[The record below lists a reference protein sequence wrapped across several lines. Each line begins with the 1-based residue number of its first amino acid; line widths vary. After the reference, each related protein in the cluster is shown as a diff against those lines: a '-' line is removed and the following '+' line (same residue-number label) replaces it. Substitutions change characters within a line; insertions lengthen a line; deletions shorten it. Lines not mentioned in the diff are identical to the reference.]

1 VRYGLIAD
9 VHANLPA
16 LTAVLAELEVRG
28 VDRYLCAGDVI
39 GYGPHP
45 AECVRAVAALRPVW
59 VLGNH
64 ELMLLGRYPA
74 ERATATARRALEW
87 TRRVLDA
94 DVVERLAELPLTVS
108 LADGLVIAHGS
119 LSSPTMRILG
129 KARVRDELDRLRTSH
144 PEARILVLGH
154 THRAMMTDGQRWAG
168 RSPLHRRMRLEAGR
182 AYIVNPGSVGQSR
195 GFTGHARAAV
205 LDTDAGTLEML
216 ALRYPTAAL
225 KRDLASASLP
235 TRSHHCSPLS
245 RLGRRARRLLRRSR
259 PDSPFS

>member
-1 VRYGLIAD
+1 MRYGLISD

-16 LTAVLAELEVRG
+16 LTAVLAELEVRR

-45 AECVRAVAALRPVW
+45 AECVRAVAALGPVW

-74 ERATATARRALEW
+74 DRAPAMARHALEW
-87 TRRVLDA
+87 TRRVLAA
-94 DVVERLAELPLTVS
+94 DVIERLAELPLTVS
-108 LADGLVIAHGS
+108 LSDGLVITHGS
-119 LSSPTMRILG
+119 LVSATLPIRG
-129 KARVRDELDRLRTSH
+129 KSRVRDELDRLRASH

-154 THRAMMTDGQRWAG
+154 THRAMMTDGERTAG
-168 RSPLHRRMRLEAGR
+168 WSLLHRPMRFEAGR

-195 GFTGHARAAV
+195 GFRGRARAAV
-205 LDTDAGTLEML
+205 LDTDAGTLEMV

-235 TRSHHCSPLS
+235 IGSHHCSPLS
-245 RLGRRARRLLRRSR
+245 RLGRRTRRLLRLSR
-259 PDSPFS
+259 PQSVSP